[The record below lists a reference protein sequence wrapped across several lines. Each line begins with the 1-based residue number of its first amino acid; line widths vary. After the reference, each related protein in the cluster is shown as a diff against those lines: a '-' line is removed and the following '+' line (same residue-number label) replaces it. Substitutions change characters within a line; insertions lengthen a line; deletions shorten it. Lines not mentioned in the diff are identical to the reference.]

1 MSAPPSRRVRSHPD
15 GPPALPPHLDPRRV
29 PPPPARSSSRRWAR
43 VLAWIAVVAS
53 VSILL
58 GATAAWYAVNTYDGN
73 IRRIEAFLPGRDRP
87 ADADGHAQNIL
98 LVGVDDRSDATDAE
112 LRQLR
117 TTRNDGAALTDTMI
131 LLHIPPR
138 RDHAV
143 LVSFP
148 RDSWVQIPGH
158 GYGKLNSAYVL
169 GGGGERG
176 AQLLTQ
182 SLESLTG
189 VRIDHYVQVDLLGFL
204 RITNAIGGVEVCL
217 KHPAKDHFSGVDLPA
232 GRQTISGS
240 DALAFVR
247 QRHGLP
253 RGDLDRIARQQAFL
267 GAVVRKVTSAGVLL
281 NPFKLTALLDAT
293 TSALT
298 VDAGL
303 GPQGLRSLA
312 FQMRQVAAGDVEFRT
327 IPVSDIAAYREG
339 QNVVLLDRAE
349 LPGFFRSLSDE
360 PVAASP
366 ATPSPTVAVPPSEI
380 RVRVLNGTGR
390 AGLGRSA
397 AAALTDAGFQ
407 VPDAATNAPS
417 GDNPTTV
424 VRYGPD
430 KADSARTL
438 AAAVPGAVLEED
450 NTLGRTLV
458 LVIGDN
464 FAGVGPAPG
473 APTRQSPSEAAPPA
487 AAASAP
493 PTLAPP
499 AHTAADADCVN

>member
-1 MSAPPSRRVRSHPD
+1 M
-15 GPPALPPHLDPRRV
+15 
-29 PPPPARSSSRRWAR
+29 
-43 VLAWIAVVAS
+43 LAWIAVVAS

-390 AGLGRSA
+390 HGLGRSA